1 MSHSDDLPDIIPVF
15 PLTGVLLLPGAVLP
29 LHIFEER
36 YRNLVA
42 DALDGGWPIGMI
54 QPLQPRQ
61 DNRPPPDALP
71 ENPDLY
77 GVGCAGRVDRWQQTP
92 DGRYA
97 LVLRGV
103 SRFRV
108 VEELPLERGYR
119 RVRADYA
126 DFTGDGTEQGELL
139 EPERMLSAL
148 RAFAERQGAQ
158 VDLTTLAG
166 TPPLELLNAL
176 AMQLPITPVEK
187 QSLLEAPTVLQ
198 RQELLLSL
206 LGMGVAPK
214 SEDDYYTPPSL
225 N

>member
-1 MSHSDDLPDIIPVF
+1 MSQSNHLPEIIPVF

-36 YRNLVA
+36 YRNMVA
-42 DALDGGWPIGMI
+42 DALEGGLPIGMI

-61 DNRPPPDALP
+61 DNRPPPDATP
-71 ENPDLY
+71 ENPALY
-77 GVGCAGRVDRWQQTP
+77 AVGCAGRIDQWQQTP

-97 LVLRGV
+97 LVLRGA
-103 SRFRV
+103 SRFRI
-108 VEELPLERGYR
+108 VEELPLHRGYR
-119 RVRADYA
+119 RVRADYG
-126 DFTGDGTEQGELL
+126 DFAGDATEQGDLL
-139 EPERMLSAL
+139 EPERMLAAL

-158 VDLTTLAG
+158 VDTAALAA
-166 TPPLELLNAL
+166 TPPLDLLNGL

-187 QSLLEAPTVLQ
+187 QSLLEAPTAVQ
-198 RQELLLSL
+198 RQELLLAL
-206 LGMGVAPK
+206 LGMGVTPK